1 MDRGNHYETAFE
13 AYLHQQ
19 RLCYVAVDESRRT
32 LLDEGP
38 IKSLDFIV
46 HGPWGA
52 RLLIDVK
59 GKRFPGGTAA
69 RPRHVWESW
78 SLLEDISGLQR
89 WVEHFGPE
97 YQAALVFAYCLA
109 AHVWVPEDSED
120 LWSYRGRRYLFRAVT
135 VADYQRHMRVR
146 SPKWRTVYLPRAAFR
161 GLVRP
166 LRHLTHAAPVLAEE
180 CPF

>member
-13 AYLHQQ
+13 AYLHEQ

-32 LLDEGP
+32 LLEEGP
-38 IKSLDFIV
+38 IKSIDFIV

-52 RLLIDVK
+52 RLLVDVK
-59 GKRFPGGTAA
+59 GKRFPGGAPDK
-69 RPRHVWESW
+69 PRRVWESW
-78 SLLEDISGLQR
+78 SLLDDISGLQR

-97 YQAALVFAYCLA
+97 YQATLVFAYALA
-109 AHVWVPEDSED
+109 PDVWVPDDSDD
-120 LWSYRGRRYLFRAVT
+120 LWTYRGRRYLYRAVN

-146 SPKWRTVYLPRAAFR
+146 SPRWGTVYLPGAAFR
-161 GLVRP
+161 TLVRP
-166 LRHLTHAAPVLAEE
+166 LRHFTHAAAAVAED

>member
-13 AYLHQQ
+13 AYLHEQ

-52 RLLIDVK
+52 RLLVDVK
-59 GKRFPGGTAA
+59 GRRFPGGKPEK
-69 RPRHVWESW
+69 PRHVWECW
-78 SLLEDISGLQR
+78 STLDDISGLER
-89 WVEHFGPE
+89 WVERFGPE
-97 YQAALVFAYCLA
+97 YRGALVFAYALDPVVA
-109 AHVWVPEDSED
+109 VPKDSED
-120 LWSYRGRRYLFRAVT
+120 LWCYRGRRYLYRAVA
-135 VADYQRHMRVR
+135 VDDYRRHMRSR
-146 SPKWRTVYLPRAAFR
+146 SPKWGTVGLPGSAFR
-161 GLVRP
+161 TLVRP
-166 LRHLTHAAPVLAEE
+166 LRHFTHVTPSVAEQ